1 MPCLAATFQGSTHH
15 PFEALNPVVM
25 HCPASTLCHCNHS
38 LKRKHCHCSVITHFA
53 NGNIVTCKNRQ
64 CRCAPQDFGWYTVFT
79 VVSLDTAV
87 VGMDPLLLL
96 QLKVKGSLALG
107 YVALD
112 AVVQHSLQLINS
124 GLKAAT
130 YRVEV
135 ESGLPLQVT
144 PTDGKLTP
152 TGSPDSVCT
161 LKLEL
166 AAEIAG
172 PMSGKTQVSSISEM
186 LLCNLS

>member
-1 MPCLAATFQGSTHH
+1 MTLAT
-15 PFEALNPVVM
+15 ALVEKE
-25 HCPASTLCHCNHS
+25 C
-38 LKRKHCHCSVITHFA
+38 
-53 NGNIVTCKNRQ
+53 
-64 CRCAPQDFGWYTVFT
+64 
-79 VVSLDTAV
+79 
-87 VGMDPLLLL
+87 LLLL

-124 GLKAAT
+124 GLNKAT

-135 ESGLPLQVT
+135 EAGLPLQVT

-152 TGSPDSVCT
+152 TGTPDSVCT

-166 AAEIAG
+166 SAEIAG
-172 PMSGKTQVSSISEM
+172 PVSGKTQVSSMSEY
-186 LLCNLS
+186 LL

>member
-1 MPCLAATFQGSTHH
+1 MSLCL
-15 PFEALNPVVM
+15 LR
-25 HCPASTLCHCNHS
+25 TLAG
-38 LKRKHCHCSVITHFA
+38 THFPLPFPLTQLSWEWA
-53 NGNIVTCKNRQ
+53 
-64 CRCAPQDFGWYTVFT
+64 
-79 VVSLDTAV
+79 
-87 VGMDPLLLL
+87 LLLL

-112 AVVQHSLQLINS
+112 AVVQYSLQLINS
-124 GLKAAT
+124 GLKTAS

-135 ESGLPLQVT
+135 ESGLPLQVN

-172 PMSGKTQVSSISEM
+172 PMSGTTQLSSISET
-186 LLCNLS
+186 LLCHLSWSPVMASWLCTLLPEYWLYALLLAQYA

>member
-1 MPCLAATFQGSTHH
+1 MKACNNRHCLV
-15 PFEALNPVVM
+15 L
-25 HCPASTLCHCNHS
+25 TL
-38 LKRKHCHCSVITHFA
+38 
-53 NGNIVTCKNRQ
+53 
-64 CRCAPQDFGWYTVFT
+64 DFGLYILLGFMA
-79 VVSLDTAV
+79 LDTAV
-87 VGMDPLLLL
+87 VEMESLLLL

-124 GLKAAT
+124 GLNKAA

-135 ESGLPLQVT
+135 EAGLPLQVT

-152 TGSPDSVCT
+152 TGTPDSVCT

-166 AAEIAG
+166 TAEIAG
-172 PMSGKTQVSSISEM
+172 PVSGKTQASSISEI
-186 LLCNLS
+186 SYDT